1 MRGKRGGEG
10 VRLSNVTEHVIV
22 MLRNLI
28 LNSLFIYQ
36 ISNVQYHIKYS
47 HSPMNK
53 KGRRRRGKKE
63 KKNKL
68 GGRVREEREERSV
81 RRFT

>member
-10 VRLSNVTEHVIV
+10 VRLSNVTEYVIV

-47 HSPMNK
+47 HSTMNK

-68 GGRVREEREERSV
+68 GGRVREEREER
-81 RRFT
+81 RGA